1 MCCTTTHL
9 GKGARCA
16 PPLHPPGRGSF
27 RALNPFQSQKIV
39 SPINHSRETSL
50 SLHPSILSGR
60 SVAIAPPEPT
70 RRAWRRASPPAPNHA
85 RTSGR
90 PITNQGS
97 VPAPTDTPMTI
108 SWRRLHRDQEGSFRA
123 TLSLEPSNRAGAF
136 VPLASLTNPA
146 RIGCRHLI
154 EGGSRSMGVS
164 SPTEPYLSDLG
175 NCLPTDTEPC
185 TN

>member
-16 PPLHPPGRGSF
+16 PPLHPPGRGSS
-27 RALNPFQSQKIV
+27 RALNPFQSQQIV

-60 SVAIAPPEPT
+60 SGAIAPHEST

-108 SWRRLHRDQEGSFRA
+108 SWRRLHRDHEGSFRA
-123 TLSLEPSNRAGAF
+123 TLSLEPSHRAGAF

-146 RIGCRHLI
+146 RIGCRHLA
-154 EGGSRSMGVS
+154 EGGSRSALWIS
-164 SPTEPYLSDLG
+164 LNS
-175 NCLPTDTEPC
+175 
-185 TN
+185 